1 MQHLSCWYIVS
12 FFFHFQRIFHSHLTF
27 SIIENN
33 NYTTIIVILLV
44 VVVVVVVG
52 IIVQRL
58 KMAVISIN
66 LRNAISLIK
75 KKKSDNLTT
84 ISGNINTLC
93 LLSNS
98 RTTISVYS
106 PIKHGCEEKRTFWYL
121 VRVELCIV
129 DWHCSEC
136 ARSESNGNEMPYTYI
151 YLHTHFFHHIVL

>member
-1 MQHLSCWYIVS
+1 MYKCLCNLIINGKYKCNIYLVDTSCL

-44 VVVVVVVG
+44 VVVVVV
-52 IIVQRL
+52 IVQRL

-98 RTTISVYS
+98 RTIISVYS
-106 PIKHGCEEKRTFWYL
+106 PIKHGREEKRTF
-121 VRVELCIV
+121 
-129 DWHCSEC
+129 
-136 ARSESNGNEMPYTYI
+136 
-151 YLHTHFFHHIVL
+151 